1 MRGAEESSGDPVSLS
16 IREITMNTNSASHS
30 IDKAR
35 FELRYQSLSP
45 HRCGYAF
52 PCDAQG
58 RVNLDELSELAREN
72 YLYARAMVGR
82 DLLQPRVLLM
92 Q

>member
-1 MRGAEESSGDPVSLS
+1 
-16 IREITMNTNSASHS
+16 MNTDSASHS

-58 RVNLDELSELAREN
+58 RVNLDELSEKN
-72 YLYARAMVGR
+72 YPYARAMVGR
-82 DLLQPRVLLM
+82 DLLQPRVLLT

>member
-1 MRGAEESSGDPVSLS
+1 
-16 IREITMNTNSASHS
+16 MNTSIASRT
-30 IDKAR
+30 DEAR

-45 HRCGYAF
+45 HRCGFAF

-58 RVNLDELSELAREN
+58 QVNLDELSESAREN

-82 DLLQPRVLLM
+82 DLLQPQVLLM
-92 Q
+92 H